1 MNEFAQSRFL
11 DGCLIVRYINK
22 MATDGGGGGVGGRHI
37 DDCKHDIGPGLKS
50 QPGCNFFRQFL
61 YEFIQTNSYNC
72 YTNSINLYTVLFLYQ
87 FIHFLYE
94 LYSKNSYKVSFF
106 ILFLSLRKP

>member
-50 QPGCNFFRQFL
+50 QPGCNFFSLIFVRI
-61 YEFIQTNSYNC
+61 YTNEFIQL
-72 YTNSINLYTVLFLYQ
+72 LY
-87 FIHFLYE
+87 
-94 LYSKNSYKVSFF
+94 K
-106 ILFLSLRKP
+106 